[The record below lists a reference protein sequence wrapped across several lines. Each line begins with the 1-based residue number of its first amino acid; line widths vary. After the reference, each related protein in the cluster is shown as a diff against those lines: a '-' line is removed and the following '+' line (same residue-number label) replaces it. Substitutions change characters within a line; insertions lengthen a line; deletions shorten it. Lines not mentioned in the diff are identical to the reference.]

1 MKQRVAFIDL
11 AKGICISLVVLWHVF
26 GDLSVNIDIIQ
37 IMFFFR
43 MPLYFILSGL
53 FFKTYEGMFSF
64 IKKKTNKLIIPF
76 LFSFVIITIP
86 SIFFMDR
93 NNGVDTTISSFYEE
107 KGRLTLGL
115 VPSSWFLV
123 CLFIVNLYFYSLFI
137 FSKTNIRVISLF
149 CVLFGV
155 SGYLMSVYGFYFP
168 LWFDTSLTVMPFFLC
183 GYITRNYSNI
193 LYEEFMKKHI
203 LLFLLSLSALLFT
216 YYVLEHRQLV
226 SIYFFH
232 NHYGM
237 KIISLYL
244 GGISGS
250 YCILLISK
258 YLRKVPLLSYI
269 GRYSIVVLLTH
280 QPLLFIIRNVFY
292 QLGLSQ
298 VGLVANFIIFIIIL
312 LLSVP
317 IINFCIRFLPYC
329 FAQKDIW
336 K

>member
-1 MKQRVAFIDL
+1 MEQRIAFVDL

-26 GDLSVNIDIIQ
+26 GDLSVNLDVIQ

-43 MPLYFILSGL
+43 MPLYFILSGM
-53 FFKTYEGMFSF
+53 FFKTYGGMSFF

-76 LFSFVIITIP
+76 LFAFVIITVP
-86 SIFFMDR
+86 SIFFLDKL
-93 NNGVDTTISSFYEE
+93 NGINTSVNSFYEE

-123 CLFIVNLYFYSLFI
+123 CLFIVNFYFYSLFLL
-137 FSKTNIRVISLF
+137 SKSHIRVISIF
-149 CVLFGV
+149 CVVLGIL
-155 SGYLMSVYGFYFP
+155 GYTMNVLDLYFP

-183 GYITRNYSNI
+183 GYLTRNYSNM
-193 LYEEFMKKHI
+193 LYKNFTKKHI
-203 LLFLLSLSALLFT
+203 AILALSLFGLLFT
-216 YYVLEHRQLV
+216 YYIIEHRQLV

-232 NHYGM
+232 NNYGV

-250 YCILLISK
+250 YFILLISK
-258 YLRKVPLLSYI
+258 FFRHIPVLSFI

-280 QPLLFIIRNVFY
+280 QPILFFIRNTFY
-292 QLGLSQ
+292 QLGVSQ
-298 VGLVANFIIFIIIL
+298 AGLFSNFIIFLMIL
-312 LLSVP
+312 LLSLPV
-317 IINFCIRFLPYC
+317 ISFCVKFLPYC

-336 K
+336 R